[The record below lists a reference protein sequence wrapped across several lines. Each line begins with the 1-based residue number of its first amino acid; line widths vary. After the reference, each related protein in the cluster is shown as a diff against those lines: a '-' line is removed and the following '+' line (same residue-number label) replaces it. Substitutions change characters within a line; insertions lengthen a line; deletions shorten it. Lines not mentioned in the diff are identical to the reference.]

1 MRNDSVVQATKEM
14 MRDDS
19 AVRAVIQG
27 WGVVTLL
34 IGIFMFY
41 LGANTYIQSYKQ
53 TDWVFGSAYITDIS
67 ELNRSGVGRH
77 RGTNYSMTYEYFV
90 DGTRYT
96 GEYGPLA
103 NSIEVGRSIRIKY
116 DPNAPENS
124 TGILAPGGNDLA
136 LVIIGTVL
144 AVPGFFMSGIL
155 GVLRRLLRKLLGRD
169 IPDGAEAP
177 PKEKHRASPKAPAP
191 SARDIV
197 MGIRRTLQPFF
208 PILIFLL
215 LGFIVMFIQNARR

>member
-1 MRNDSVVQATKEM
+1 MKNDSVF
-14 MRDDS
+14 RS
-19 AVRAVIQG
+19 VIQG
-27 WGVVTLL
+27 WGVAALL
-34 IGIFMFY
+34 IGLFMFY
-41 LGANTYIQSYKQ
+41 MGANTYIQSYKQ

-67 ELNRSGVGRH
+67 PLNGGRVGR
-77 RGTNYSMTYEYFV
+77 GGISYSMTYEYEV

-116 DPNAPENS
+116 DPDAPENS

-136 LVIIGTVL
+136 LVIIGTIL
-144 AVPGFFMSGIL
+144 AVPGFFMTGIL
-155 GVLRRLLRKLLGRD
+155 GLLRRLLRGLHRSE
-169 IPDGAEAP
+169 IPDYAPPEEERTAP
-177 PKEKHRASPKAPAP
+177 PKAHIP

-197 MGIRRTLQPFF
+197 MGIRNILRTLA

-215 LGFIVMFIQNARR
+215 FGFILMLIQNARF

>member
-1 MRNDSVVQATKEM
+1 MKNDSVF
-14 MRDDS
+14 RS
-19 AVRAVIQG
+19 VIQG
-27 WGVVTLL
+27 WGVAALL
-34 IGIFMFY
+34 IGLFMFY
-41 LGANTYIQSYKQ
+41 MGANTYIQSYKQ

-67 ELNRSGVGRH
+67 QLNGGRVGR
-77 RGTNYSMTYEYFV
+77 GGISYSMTYEYEV
-90 DGTRYT
+90 DGMRYT

-136 LVIIGTVL
+136 LVIIGTIL
-144 AVPGFFMSGIL
+144 AVPGFFMTGIL
-155 GVLRRLLRKLLGRD
+155 GLLRRLLRGLHRSE
-169 IPDGAEAP
+169 IPDYAPPEEERTAP
-177 PKEKHRASPKAPAP
+177 PKAHIP

-197 MGIRRTLQPFF
+197 MGIRNILRTLA

-215 LGFIVMFIQNARR
+215 FGFILMLIQNARF

>member
-1 MRNDSVVQATKEM
+1 MKNDSVF
-14 MRDDS
+14 RS
-19 AVRAVIQG
+19 VIQG
-27 WGVVTLL
+27 WGVAALL
-34 IGIFMFY
+34 IGLFMFY
-41 LGANTYIQSYKQ
+41 MGANTYIQSYKQ

-67 ELNRSGVGRH
+67 PLNGGRVGR
-77 RGTNYSMTYEYFV
+77 GGISYSMTYEYEV

-136 LVIIGTVL
+136 LVIIGTIL
-144 AVPGFFMSGIL
+144 AVPGFFMTGIL
-155 GVLRRLLRKLLGRD
+155 GLLRRLLRGLHRSE
-169 IPDGAEAP
+169 IPDYAPPEEERTAP
-177 PKEKHRASPKAPAP
+177 PKAHIP

-197 MGIRRTLQPFF
+197 MGIRNILRTLA

-215 LGFIVMFIQNARR
+215 FGFILMLIQNAGF

>member
-1 MRNDSVVQATKEM
+1 MKNDSAF
-14 MRDDS
+14 RS
-19 AVRAVIQG
+19 VIQG
-27 WGVVTLL
+27 WGVATLL
-34 IGIFMFY
+34 IGLFMFY
-41 LGANTYIQSYKQ
+41 MGANTYIQSYKQ

-67 ELNRSGVGRH
+67 PLNGGRVGR
-77 RGTNYSMTYEYFV
+77 GGISYSMTYEYEV

-136 LVIIGTVL
+136 LVIIGTIL
-144 AVPGFFMSGIL
+144 AVPGFFMTGIL
-155 GVLRRLLRKLLGRD
+155 GLLRRLLRGLHRSE
-169 IPDGAEAP
+169 IPDYAPPEEERTAP
-177 PKEKHRASPKAPAP
+177 PKAHIP

-197 MGIRRTLQPFF
+197 MGIRNILRTLA

-215 LGFIVMFIQNARR
+215 FGFILMLIQNARF

>member
-1 MRNDSVVQATKEM
+1 MKNDSVF
-14 MRDDS
+14 RS
-19 AVRAVIQG
+19 VIQG
-27 WGVVTLL
+27 WGVAALL
-34 IGIFMFY
+34 IGLFMFY
-41 LGANTYIQSYKQ
+41 MGANTYIQSYKQ

-67 ELNRSGVGRH
+67 PLNGGRVGR
-77 RGTNYSMTYEYFV
+77 GGISYSMTYEYFV

-136 LVIIGTVL
+136 LVIIGTIL
-144 AVPGFFMSGIL
+144 AVPGFFMTGIL
-155 GVLRRLLRKLLGRD
+155 GLLRRFLRRSSRSE
-169 IPDGAEAP
+169 IPDYAPPEEKRDAP
-177 PKEKHRASPKAPAP
+177 PKAHIP

-197 MGIRRTLQPFF
+197 MGIRNILRTLA

-215 LGFIVMFIQNARR
+215 FGFILMLIQNARF

>member
-1 MRNDSVVQATKEM
+1 MKNDLAFRS
-14 MRDDS
+14 
-19 AVRAVIQG
+19 VIQG
-27 WGVVTLL
+27 WGVAALL
-34 IGIFMFY
+34 IGLFMFY
-41 LGANTYIQSYKQ
+41 MGANTYIQSYKQ

-67 ELNRSGVGRH
+67 QLNGSRVGR
-77 RGTNYSMTYEYFV
+77 GGISYSMTYEYEV

-136 LVIIGTVL
+136 LVIIGTIL
-144 AVPGFFMSGIL
+144 AVPGFFMTGIL
-155 GVLRRLLRKLLGRD
+155 GLLRRFLRRPSRSE
-169 IPDGAEAP
+169 IPDYAP
-177 PKEKHRASPKAPAP
+177 PEEERTAPPKAPAP

-197 MGIRRTLQPFF
+197 MGIRNILRTLA

-215 LGFIVMFIQNARR
+215 FGFILMLIQNARF

>member
-1 MRNDSVVQATKEM
+1 MKNDLAFRS
-14 MRDDS
+14 
-19 AVRAVIQG
+19 VIQG
-27 WGVVTLL
+27 WGVAALL
-34 IGIFMFY
+34 IGLFMFY
-41 LGANTYIQSYKQ
+41 MGANTYIQSYKQ

-67 ELNRSGVGRH
+67 PLNGSRVGR
-77 RGTNYSMTYEYFV
+77 GGISYSMTYEYFV

-124 TGILAPGGNDLA
+124 TSFLAPGGNDLA
-136 LVIIGTVL
+136 LVIIGMIL
-144 AVPGFFMSGIL
+144 AVPGFFMSGIPGL
-155 GVLRRLLRKLLGRD
+155 LRRFLRRSSRSE
-169 IPDGAEAP
+169 IPDYAPPEEKRTAP
-177 PKEKHRASPKAPAP
+177 PKAHIP

-197 MGIRRTLQPFF
+197 MGIRNILRTLA

-215 LGFIVMFIQNARR
+215 FGFILMLIQNARF

>member
-1 MRNDSVVQATKEM
+1 MKNDSVF
-14 MRDDS
+14 RS
-19 AVRAVIQG
+19 VIQG
-27 WGVVTLL
+27 WGVAALL
-34 IGIFMFY
+34 IGLFMFY
-41 LGANTYIQSYKQ
+41 MGANTYIQSYKQ

-67 ELNRSGVGRH
+67 PLNGGRVGR
-77 RGTNYSMTYEYFV
+77 GGISYSMTYEYEV

-103 NSIEVGRSIRIKY
+103 NSIEVGKSIRIKY

-136 LVIIGTVL
+136 LVIIGTIL
-144 AVPGFFMSGIL
+144 AVPGFFMTGIL
-155 GVLRRLLRKLLGRD
+155 GLLRRLLRGLHRSE
-169 IPDGAEAP
+169 IPDYAPPEEERTAP
-177 PKEKHRASPKAPAP
+177 PKAHIP

-197 MGIRRTLQPFF
+197 MGIRNILRTLA

-215 LGFIVMFIQNARR
+215 FGFILMLIQNARF

>member
-1 MRNDSVVQATKEM
+1 MKNDSVF
-14 MRDDS
+14 RS
-19 AVRAVIQG
+19 VIQG
-27 WGVVTLL
+27 WGVAALL
-34 IGIFMFY
+34 IGLFMFY
-41 LGANTYIQSYKQ
+41 MGANTYIQSYKQ

-67 ELNRSGVGRH
+67 PLNGGRVGR
-77 RGTNYSMTYEYFV
+77 GGISYSMTYEYEV
-90 DGTRYT
+90 DGMRYT

-136 LVIIGTVL
+136 LVIIGTIL
-144 AVPGFFMSGIL
+144 AVPGFFMTGIL
-155 GVLRRLLRKLLGRD
+155 GLLRRLLRGLHRSE
-169 IPDGAEAP
+169 IPDYAPPEEERTAP
-177 PKEKHRASPKAPAP
+177 PKAHIP

-197 MGIRRTLQPFF
+197 MGIRNILRTLA

-215 LGFIVMFIQNARR
+215 FGFILMLIQNARF

>member
-1 MRNDSVVQATKEM
+1 MKNDSAF
-14 MRDDS
+14 RS
-19 AVRAVIQG
+19 VIQG
-27 WGVVTLL
+27 WGVAALL
-34 IGIFMFY
+34 IGLFMFY
-41 LGANTYIQSYKQ
+41 MGANTYIQSYKQ

-67 ELNRSGVGRH
+67 QLNGGRVGR
-77 RGTNYSMTYEYFV
+77 GGISYSMTYEYEV
-90 DGTRYT
+90 DGMRYT

-136 LVIIGTVL
+136 LVIIGTIL

-155 GVLRRLLRKLLGRD
+155 GLLRRLLRGLHRSE
-169 IPDGAEAP
+169 IPDYAPPEEERAAP
-177 PKEKHRASPKAPAP
+177 PKAHIP

-197 MGIRRTLQPFF
+197 MGIRNILRTLA

-215 LGFIVMFIQNARR
+215 FGFILMLIQNARF

>member
-1 MRNDSVVQATKEM
+1 MKNDSVF
-14 MRDDS
+14 RS
-19 AVRAVIQG
+19 VIQG
-27 WGVVTLL
+27 WGVAALL
-34 IGIFMFY
+34 IGLFMFY
-41 LGANTYIQSYKQ
+41 MGANTYIQSYKQ

-67 ELNRSGVGRH
+67 QLNGGRVGR
-77 RGTNYSMTYEYFV
+77 GGISYSMTYEYEV

-103 NSIEVGRSIRIKY
+103 NSIEVGKSIRIKY

-136 LVIIGTVL
+136 LVIIGTIL
-144 AVPGFFMSGIL
+144 AVPGFFMTGIL
-155 GVLRRLLRKLLGRD
+155 GLLRRFLRRSSRSE
-169 IPDGAEAP
+169 IPDYAPPEEERTAP
-177 PKEKHRASPKAPAP
+177 PKASAP

-197 MGIRRTLQPFF
+197 MGVRNILRTFA

-215 LGFIVMFIQNARR
+215 FGFILMLIQNARF

>member
-1 MRNDSVVQATKEM
+1 MKNDSVF
-14 MRDDS
+14 RS
-19 AVRAVIQG
+19 VIQG
-27 WGVVTLL
+27 WGVAALL
-34 IGIFMFY
+34 IGLFMFY
-41 LGANTYIQSYKQ
+41 MGANTYIQSYKQ
-53 TDWVFGSAYITDIS
+53 TDWVFGSAYITGIS
-67 ELNRSGVGRH
+67 QLNGGRVGR
-77 RGTNYSMTYEYFV
+77 GGISYSMTYEYEV

-136 LVIIGTVL
+136 LVIIGTIL
-144 AVPGFFMSGIL
+144 AVPGFFMTGIL
-155 GVLRRLLRKLLGRD
+155 GLLRRFLRRSSRSE
-169 IPDGAEAP
+169 IPDYAPPEEERTAP
-177 PKEKHRASPKAPAP
+177 PKAHIP

-197 MGIRRTLQPFF
+197 MGIRNILRTLA

-215 LGFIVMFIQNARR
+215 FGFILMLIQNARF

>member
-1 MRNDSVVQATKEM
+1 MKNDSVF
-14 MRDDS
+14 RS
-19 AVRAVIQG
+19 VIQG
-27 WGVVTLL
+27 WGVAALL
-34 IGIFMFY
+34 IGLFMFY
-41 LGANTYIQSYKQ
+41 MGANTYIQSYKQ

-67 ELNRSGVGRH
+67 QLNGGRVGR
-77 RGTNYSMTYEYFV
+77 GGISYSMTYEYEV

-136 LVIIGTVL
+136 LVIIGTIL
-144 AVPGFFMSGIL
+144 AVPGFFMTGIL
-155 GVLRRLLRKLLGRD
+155 GLLRRLLRGLHRSE
-169 IPDGAEAP
+169 IPDYAPPEEERTAP
-177 PKEKHRASPKAPAP
+177 PKAHIP

-197 MGIRRTLQPFF
+197 MGIRNILRTLA

-215 LGFIVMFIQNARR
+215 FGFILMLIQNARF

>member
-1 MRNDSVVQATKEM
+1 MKNDSAF
-14 MRDDS
+14 RS
-19 AVRAVIQG
+19 VIQG
-27 WGVVTLL
+27 WGVATLL
-34 IGIFMFY
+34 IGLFMFY
-41 LGANTYIQSYKQ
+41 MGANTYIQSYKQ

-67 ELNRSGVGRH
+67 QLNGGRVGR
-77 RGTNYSMTYEYFV
+77 GGISYSMTYAYEV

-103 NSIEVGRSIRIKY
+103 NSIEVGKSIRIKY

-136 LVIIGTVL
+136 LVIIGTIL
-144 AVPGFFMSGIL
+144 AVPGFFMTGIL
-155 GVLRRLLRKLLGRD
+155 GLLRRFLRRSSRSE
-169 IPDGAEAP
+169 IPDYAPPEEERTAP
-177 PKEKHRASPKAPAP
+177 PKAHIP

-197 MGIRRTLQPFF
+197 MGIRNILRTLA

-215 LGFIVMFIQNARR
+215 LGFILMLIQNARF